1 MPKPPGHPTLPND
14 VYQEMEEVFVRLMT
28 EKGGTHPTAANVHR
42 ALRTK
47 KASAAS
53 VRRYVRLLKEKYSD
67 QGGRPYPL
75 KPWTPSWGQGKETPE
90 NIALLLGL
98 NRLKL
103 RAQLWAAPQSR
114 PVGLYKHEAEWA
126 VGIHPSLDG
135 SHEMV
140 ELLMTLWYGER
151 DVFAHYTQ
159 DEAHVAD
166 LNDVLA
172 WKPWLGGRYFRDY
185 EDVTTHPAG
194 IATPPRVIYRSLPG
208 DDPKVSLSGVDA
220 LLFAFCSVINDPSM
234 IRCAVSSIQSQQGTK
249 PSPTQD
255 SRLALDVKGGGA
267 PFPNAAVFEHILG
280 DGPSP
285 PALSLLMGHRFDSDG
300 EQDSILDQLTCED
313 RNALACWLAD
323 IHGVE
328 ATDREYD
335 LPHLRA
341 EEGQEIAPAG

>member
-1 MPKPPGHPTLPND
+1 MSKRGRPDLKD
-14 VYQEMEEVFVRLMT
+14 EVYQDIEDTFIRLM
-28 EKGGTHPTAANVHR
+28 GDSRGTHPTAAGVYEGLQR
-42 ALRTK
+42 REEVSDRT
-47 KASAAS
+47 
-53 VRRYVRLLKEKYSD
+53 VRRDVQRLKKKYPD
-67 QGGRPYPL
+67 QGGRPYNPE
-75 KPWTPSWGQGKETPE
+75 PWTPSWRQDKETPE

-103 RAQLWAAPQSR
+103 RAQLWAGQQSR

-126 VGIHPSLDG
+126 VRIHPSLDG

-151 DVFAHYTQ
+151 EVFAYYKQ
-159 DEAHVAD
+159 KEADVDD

-185 EDVTTHPAG
+185 EDVTGEGG
-194 IATPPRVIYRSLPG
+194 IATQPRIIYQSLPG

-300 EQDSILDQLTCED
+300 EQDSILDQLTYED

-328 ATDREYD
+328 AADREYR
-335 LPHLRA
+335 LPQL
-341 EEGQEIAPAG
+341 PAG

>member
-1 MPKPPGHPTLPND
+1 MSKGGRPRLSDGVRIEDT
-14 VYQEMEEVFVRLMT
+14 FIRLMGDA
-28 EKGGTHPTAANVHR
+28 GGKHPTAAGVR
-42 ALRTK
+42 AGLSRPEEVADRT
-47 KASAAS
+47 
-53 VRRYVRLLKEKYSD
+53 VRRAVQHLKEKYPD
-67 QGGRPYPL
+67 QGGHPFIP
-75 KPWTPSWGQGKETPE
+75 KPWTPSWDNDDESPE

-103 RAQLWAAPQSR
+103 RAQLWAGPQSR
-114 PVGLYKHEAEWA
+114 PVGLYEHEAEWA
-126 VGIHPSLDG
+126 VRIHPALDG

-159 DEAHVAD
+159 NEPHVAD
-166 LNDVLA
+166 LNDVLT

-185 EDVTTHPAG
+185 EDVTGEGG
-194 IATPPRVIYRSLPG
+194 IAPRPRVIYRSLPG

-220 LLFAFCSVINDPSM
+220 LLFAFCSVINEPSM
-234 IRCAVSSIQSQQGTK
+234 IRCAVSSVPGQQGTK

-255 SRLALDVKGGGA
+255 SRLALDVDGGGA
-267 PFPNAAVFEHILG
+267 PFSNAAVFEHILG

-300 EQDSILDQLTCED
+300 EQDSILDQLTYED
-313 RNALACWLAD
+313 SNALACWLAD

-328 ATDREYD
+328 AADREYR
-335 LPHLRA
+335 LPQL
-341 EEGQEIAPAG
+341 PAG